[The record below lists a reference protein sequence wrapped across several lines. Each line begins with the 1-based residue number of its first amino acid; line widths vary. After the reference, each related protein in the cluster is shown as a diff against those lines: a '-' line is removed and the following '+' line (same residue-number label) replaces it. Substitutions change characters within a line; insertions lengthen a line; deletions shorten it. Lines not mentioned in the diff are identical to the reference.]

1 MKKFFAFTVVSLAI
15 FYMQVNAQEI
25 RLFQPFKKG
34 DRIVFEGNS
43 ITHGGHYHSYVWL
56 YYMTHFPDRRIQ
68 IFNCGIGGDVAG
80 DMYKR
85 LSTDVFAKKPTV
97 IFLTFG
103 MNDAGYYE
111 FLKPIAAELAAKNV
125 TKSYNSYKEIEGR
138 LKAYTQ
144 AKKVIM
150 SSSPFDETAKLKSTV
165 FPGKNEAMLRIDSFQ
180 EASAKKS
187 GWGFIDLNRLMTA
200 INEREQKTDSSF
212 TLEGQGRIHP
222 DDDGHLVMAYF
233 ILKAQGLADKDVA
246 DIGID
251 AKNKKVDQSVNCH
264 ISQLTISPRVIRF
277 NYLANS
283 LPYPVDTVV
292 RGWGEVKPESAALS
306 VIPFMKEFDNEKLT
320 VKGLPEGKYLLKM
333 DGEKIGEWPAQAL
346 EEGINL
352 AKQTKTPEY
361 QQALAIMELNEER
374 WEIEKRLRDYLWM
387 EYSFLQDKG
396 LLFKDNRAAIDSVIS
411 ASNTNIFVRGNMGA
425 YFAGHYKNVR
435 QTWEDEMN
443 LLVNK
448 IYAINKPITHLV
460 ELERIQ

>member
-1 MKKFFAFTVVSLAI
+1 MKKILALTTMVTVVLCITVS
-15 FYMQVNAQEI
+15 AQNI
-25 RLFQPFKKG
+25 RPFQPFKKG
-34 DRIVFEGNS
+34 DRIVFQGNS

-56 YYMTHFPDRRIQ
+56 YYMTHFPNRRIQ

-85 LSTDVFAKKPTV
+85 LSSDVFAKRPTV

-111 FLKPIAAELAAKNV
+111 FLKPNAAELAAKNV
-125 TKSYNSYKEIEGR
+125 TKSYNSYKKIEGR
-138 LKAYTQ
+138 LKAYSQ

-150 SSSPFDETAKLKSTV
+150 SSPPFDETAKLKSTV
-165 FPGKNEAMLRIDSFQ
+165 FPGKNAAMLRIDSFQ
-180 EASAKKS
+180 EASSKKND
-187 GWGFIDLNRLMTA
+187 WGFIDLDRLMTA
-200 INEREQKTDSSF
+200 INGREQRTDSSF

-222 DDDGHLVMAYF
+222 DDDGHLVIAYF
-233 ILKAQGLADKDVA
+233 ILKAQGLAGKDVA

-264 ISQLTISPRVIRF
+264 ISQLTVSPKMIRF
-277 NYLANS
+277 NYLAGS

-320 VKGLPEGKYLLKM
+320 VKGLPGRKYLLKM
-333 DGEKIGEWPAQAL
+333 DGEKIGEWSAQAL

-352 AKQTKTPEY
+352 AKETKTPEY
-361 QQALAIMELNEER
+361 QQALAVMELNEER

-387 EYSFLQDKG
+387 EYSFLQGKG
-396 LLFKDNRAAIDSVIS
+396 LLFKDNRAAIDSVIA
-411 ASNTNIFVRGNMGA
+411 ASKTNIFVRGNMEA
-425 YFAGHYKNVR
+425 YIAGHYKNVR
-435 QTWEDEMN
+435 QAWEDEMN

-448 IYAINKPITHLV
+448 IYTINKPVTHLV
-460 ELERIQ
+460 ALERIQ